1 MENIRYML
9 AQYRTETS
17 LFFGCRFA
25 NNMNP
30 EGYMSGGGYILS
42 KKALSKFNEKI
53 LNNGDICRGSED
65 GDEDFEM
72 GKNDERF

>member
-1 MENIRYML
+1 ML
-9 AQYRTETS
+9 AQYRSETA

-25 NNMNP
+25 NDNIP

-53 LNNGDICRGSED
+53 INNGDICKGDEA

-72 GKNDERF
+72 GKN